1 MSKSAEENESL
12 PDMGSKRKRA
22 SSLITSNVAPIRANM
37 DDVETRDF
45 IPPGDRLDLL
55 AEEIGRQYDISD
67 VCLEEIECKSKLAV
81 LPFARKIASSHVSLT
96 GRYCCLLCMT
106 FDHNRMSFCLP
117 GIEKDI
123 FKPKVRIANKLNEK
137 SISSSLRNHYRKAH
151 AKIFAIQLGDIVDSF
166 VDENLQQAAE

>member
-1 MSKSAEENESL
+1 MSKSEEENESL

-67 VCLEEIECKSKLAV
+67 VCLEEIECKSKL
-81 LPFARKIASSHVSLT
+81 PFYH
-96 GRYCCLLCMT
+96 LL
-106 FDHNRMSFCLP
+106 
-117 GIEKDI
+117 EKLLVHM
-123 FKPKVRIANKLNEK
+123 FL
-137 SISSSLRNHYRKAH
+137 
-151 AKIFAIQLGDIVDSF
+151 
-166 VDENLQQAAE
+166 